1 VKETA
6 ERQKQRLHFIEHN
19 GQRVLLIDH
28 SHARAAEMEAD
39 HAEIQR
45 YVTSQPPNSV
55 LSLCDWTDAEI
66 TKPFL
71 TAAKKLAAYDR
82 PHVKKSAIVADAKA
96 RDIVRAV
103 EMFSA
108 RNFGMFETRDAALR
122 WLTADD
128 SSTEGSES

>member
-1 VKETA
+1 MKETA
-6 ERQKQRLHFIEHN
+6 EREKQRLSFIEHN
-19 GQRVLLIDH
+19 GKRVFLVDH

-55 LSLCDWTDAEI
+55 LSLCDLTDAEI

-71 TAAKKLAAYDR
+71 ISAKKLAAYDR
-82 PHVKKSAIVADAKA
+82 AHVKRSAFVANQKA
-96 RDIVRAV
+96 REIIKAV

-108 RNFGMFETRDAALR
+108 RNFGVFETRAEALS
-122 WLTADD
+122 WLTD
-128 SSTEGSES
+128 EH